1 MTASTDNKFSN
12 YYSEVRLQLRND
24 DVIQDMRELTI
35 DCLIE
40 YYKANN
46 ALKPEKIILFRYD
59 IPKSKY
65 QKVSVLK
72 SVFNLDIHSKW

>member
-40 YYKANN
+40 FYKANDG
-46 ALKPEKIILFRYD
+46 LKPEKIILFRYD
-59 IPKSKY
+59 MPKRKY
-65 QKVSVLK
+65 QKVSFLK
-72 SVFNLDIHSKW
+72 SASNQYIQSKW